1 MKSVLPKSEICH
13 SLSPILFS
21 TAEAAMNGD
30 PMAAL
35 GVIGEFFL
43 SLEPR
48 LKKKTF
54 TFYYPLSPTAAAGVG
69 VVDNSIG
76 TVDEIGKSRKIILS
90 KRL

>member
-1 MKSVLPKSEICH
+1 
-13 SLSPILFS
+13 
-21 TAEAAMNGD
+21 MNGD

-48 LKKKTF
+48 LKKKHLHF
-54 TFYYPLSPTAAAGVG
+54 IIPYPPTAAAGVG